1 MDNIVIVGGGAAG
14 WLSALFVEKNFDN
27 PKTITL
33 IESEEIG
40 ILGAGEGS
48 VGLMPIFL
56 QSLDIDVYEF
66 LAEVNGTPKLGI
78 SFENWNGDG
87 NSYLHHFKHRPEFDI
102 SQSIKEYYGYLYKNG
117 LDVKNN
123 EVTSTV
129 VDSAKIHPKLSASFH
144 FDAHLVAKYLRKL
157 AESKGIV
164 RVEGIVKSFT
174 QKSNGDISEIILDNG
189 ESIKSD
195 FVFDCSGF
203 KRLII
208 GELFKTKWK
217 DYSDILPVNS
227 AIPFFLPQSD
237 KEIKPHTR
245 AIAMKYGWTWMI
257 PLQNRWGCGYVFD
270 DTYINSDEA
279 KGEIEE
285 FLGHKIEVNRTIK
298 FKAGRYEDFWVNNCI
313 AIGLSSGFTE
323 PLEATAIMV
332 IMFGL
337 HAIMRMKQ
345 NYKSFDDF
353 EFKKEYNNYMS
364 AVCDDTADFL
374 QFHYFTKRNDTEF
387 WQKVA
392 KNPTKS
398 KKLVDNIKSL
408 SKQNGFAHIEHTN
421 VFVESSYMLV
431 GNGIGYFDKSF
442 FEDCYEKYT
451 NKQIIENVH
460 KRNLDNIKNVSNE
473 SIDVLASLKILK
485 NKYQK
490 N

>member
-1 MDNIVIVGGGAAG
+1 MNNIVIVGGGTAG

-66 LAEVNGTPKLGI
+66 LVEVNGTPKLGVN
-78 SFENWNGDG
+78 FENWNGDG
-87 NSYLHHFKHRPEFDI
+87 SSYLHHFKHQNEFDI
-102 SQSIKEYYGYLYKNG
+102 SKEIKEYYGYLYENQLG
-117 LDVKNN
+117 IQNH
-123 EVTSTV
+123 EITSV
-129 VDSAKIHPKLSASFH
+129 VVNSGKTHPKLSTSFH
-144 FDAHLVAKYLRKL
+144 FDAHLVAKYLRKI
-157 AESKGIV
+157 AESRGIV
-164 RVEGIVKSFT
+164 RVEGVVKSFT
-174 QKSNGDISEIILDNG
+174 QKSNGDISEIHLENG

-203 KRLII
+203 RRLII
-208 GELFKTKWK
+208 GDLFKTKWK

-237 KEIKPHTR
+237 VEIKPHTR

-270 DTYINSDEA
+270 DNYINSDEA
-279 KGEIEE
+279 KKEVEE

-298 FKAGRYEDFWVNNCI
+298 FKAGRYEDFCVNNCI

-337 HAIMRMKQ
+337 YAVMNIKQ
-345 NYKSFDDF
+345 KYKSFDDF
-353 EFKKEYNNYMS
+353 GFRKEYNSYMS

-387 WQKVA
+387 WKKVTN
-392 KNPTKS
+392 NPIKS
-398 KKLVDNIKSL
+398 KHLTKNIESL
-408 SKQNGFAHIEHTN
+408 SKGNGFAPTLYTN

-431 GNGIGYFDKSF
+431 GNGIEYFDSNF
-442 FEDCYEKYT
+442 FMGHYQKYT
-451 NKQIIENVH
+451 NKQIIENIH
-460 KRNLDNIKNVSNE
+460 KRNLENIKKVTKE
-473 SIDVLASLKILK
+473 SIDLVSSLRILK
-485 NKYQK
+485 NRYQK